1 MSLSHITITS
11 TTLFTL
17 AAALFVGACDEHATE
32 PTEPTRQVADA
43 SPVFH
48 YLGERFTLEELGEA
62 PPHLVFVSADEVH
75 GFDSVE
81 EADEFLRAHAA
92 SDRLS
97 AGPQSAAGW
106 SVSFWQDIYGW
117 QSNNIGGSYVL
128 PFSVWNLADVGWGDR
143 ISAVY
148 NNTPYTVRFFEHVG
162 FSGNSNAFVP
172 WSICGD
178 LRTLNPNLN
187 DQYSSFY
194 TQGY

>member
-32 PTEPTRQVADA
+32 PTEPTEQVADA

-48 YLGERFTLEELGEA
+48 YLGERFTLDELGEA

-92 SDRLS
+92 SRHHAANHAPMRLFELIKPGKRRAQAHLLGIARINTGHQRFHHPF
-97 AGPQSAAGW
+97 AGMPPKPATKKRRERFIFRGT
-106 SVSFWQDIYGW
+106 
-117 QSNNIGGSYVL
+117 
-128 PFSVWNLADVGWGDR
+128 PRWNQQ
-143 ISAVY
+143 I
-148 NNTPYTVRFFEHVG
+148 TPHPGQVD
-162 FSGNSNAFVP
+162 P
-172 WSICGD
+172 
-178 LRTLNPNLN
+178 
-187 DQYSSFY
+187 
-194 TQGY
+194 